1 MGGGE
6 LCVCSRERRPSRRVG
21 LRGRGPSFIFSVS
34 SPSRFSVRFKDSS
47 VAVKVIQGPEGAGN
61 SKLTFKKKGS
71 HAMEVTVR

>member
-1 MGGGE
+1 MGGGG